1 MDSNEHQAEED
12 RIRRILEID
21 ASTLA
26 IFDHWLLQEGF
37 ILGSTDEQAAR
48 EAVFKLHILLDRR
61 DRSLDSPLEFVA
73 NLFNASA
80 RSLNTRNHAVIRD
93 DKSAKYEAVR
103 DLIHMIAVRKAQAS
117 MEQELQADNDTE
129 AAGDAEQ
136 A

>member
-1 MDSNEHQAEED
+1 MDSNERQAEED

-21 ASTLA
+21 AFTLS
-26 IFDHWLLQEGF
+26 IFEHWLLQEGF
-37 ILGSTDEQAAR
+37 IPDSTDEQAAR
-48 EAVFKLHILLDRR
+48 EAVFKLRILLDRR
-61 DRSLDSPLEFVA
+61 ERSDDSPLEFVA

-93 DKSAKYEAVR
+93 DKSTKYEAVR

-117 MEQELQADNDTE
+117 MEQELKADNDTE